1 MVRVL
6 VVDDEVVMLSAIRQ
20 ILLDAG
26 FLVDTATE
34 GESALALA
42 RKGSYDLILLD
53 VRLPDMDGLAVCQTL
68 RRESIIPILILSGLG
83 EYSSRVEGLQ
93 SGADDYLTKP
103 FDSRELVA
111 RVKALLRRSALSR
124 DPAPPLQADRL
135 RVGDLEIDLLHRQA
149 IRMGQHVRLRPK
161 EFDLL
166 VFLASRAG
174 RTFTPSELL
183 EEVWRFDN
191 PSDARTVQVH
201 IRWLRQKLEANP
213 CHPSLIETVRG
224 KGYRLTTQ

>member
-166 VFLASRAG
+166 SLPREPRGAHIH
-174 RTFTPSELL
+174 PK
-183 EEVWRFDN
+183 
-191 PSDARTVQVH
+191 RTVGRGLE
-201 IRWLRQKLEANP
+201 IRQSLGCPHRP
-213 CHPSLIETVRG
+213 GSHPMVAAETRS
-224 KGYRLTTQ
+224 QPMSP